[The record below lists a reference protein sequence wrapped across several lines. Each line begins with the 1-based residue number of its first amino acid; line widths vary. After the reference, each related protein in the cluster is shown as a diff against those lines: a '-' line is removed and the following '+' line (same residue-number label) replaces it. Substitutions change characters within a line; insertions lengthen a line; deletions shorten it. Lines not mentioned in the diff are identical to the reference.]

1 MSPGCGWPRVA
12 GSLIKKLYF
21 GLKTSK
27 KAGFLA
33 KNQDFSGFCSLV
45 SARESLLKLFIMFYL
60 QGNTLVENCVF
71 GGTGGW
77 VRYRPG
83 TSLADWTGEMP
94 DTAQGSRRRRSV
106 WEKSDM
112 QSVCAAESHL
122 SAKAVA
128 GDFRLRTAFRA
139 RMPAAL
145 HGGFGHG
152 VLTRPW
158 VVPPG
163 TCFVL
168 ISDLAAQRN
177 GARGFEQLGD

>member
-33 KNQDFSGFCSLV
+33 KNRDFSGLCSLV

-60 QGNTLVENCVF
+60 QGNTLIENCVF

-83 TSLADWTGEMP
+83 TSLQIGPGRCLTPHRVRGGGD
-94 DTAQGSRRRRSV
+94 RSGRSLTCSQYALPNRIYLQ
-106 WEKSDM
+106 KLLRGISGYGLHSGPGC
-112 QSVCAAESHL
+112 QPHCT
-122 SAKAVA
+122 VA
-128 GDFRLRTAFRA
+128 LATAF
-139 RMPAAL
+139 
-145 HGGFGHG
+145 
-152 VLTRPW
+152 
-158 VVPPG
+158 
-163 TCFVL
+163 
-168 ISDLAAQRN
+168 
-177 GARGFEQLGD
+177 